1 MPSVLA
7 NCQECLSKHAE
18 LEILNPFSSV
28 IIIVRLLI
36 REPWTRY
43 RWKPDL
49 SSMSNPSC
57 HRRLIK
63 LNPRC
68 VVRELSL

>member
-7 NCQECLSKHAE
+7 NCQEYLSKHAE

-49 SSMSNPSC
+49 PAEHEQPFMSQA
-57 HRRLIK
+57 
-63 LNPRC
+63 LNQA
-68 VVRELSL
+68 